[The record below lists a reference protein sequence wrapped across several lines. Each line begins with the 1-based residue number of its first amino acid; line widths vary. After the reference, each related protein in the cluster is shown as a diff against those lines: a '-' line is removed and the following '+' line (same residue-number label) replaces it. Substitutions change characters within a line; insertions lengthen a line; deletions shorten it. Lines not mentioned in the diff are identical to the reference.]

1 VGLGKPK
8 QVENDNYFPGSNTL
22 NVAVPEKCPF
32 CLCDF
37 SEGGGNPS
45 CPVCSGSSIANSL
58 GAYYTADLK
67 DSKRSSERSFKQNHR
82 NRNAKKS
89 RGKQTFILFQQ
100 NFGKANYTPSV
111 YPSAC
116 IIGCLAGLLLGVA
129 AALLTSSF
137 FNKSAYSFSDIK
149 IYDPRLIVT
158 DHQSKIEFS
167 VFNGSPNDFKD
178 LSFSI
183 ALYNEQGQLLKVAN
197 FKAKELLLGRKFKK
211 TNMGKSKLLNS
222 LESSRF
228 EAVIEGLKGSFASVK
243 VSGYSF

>member
-1 VGLGKPK
+1 VGLSKLK
-8 QVENDNYFPGSNTL
+8 QVENDNYSPRSNSF
-22 NVAVPEKCPF
+22 NVVVPEKCPF

-58 GAYYTADLK
+58 GAYYTAELK
-67 DSKRSSERSFKQNHR
+67 DSKRSPERSFKQNPR

-89 RGKQTFILFQQ
+89 GGKQTFILFQQ
-100 NFGKANYTPSV
+100 SFGKANYTPSV

-129 AALLTSSF
+129 TALFAGSF
-137 FNKSAYSFSDIK
+137 SKRSTYSFPEIK
-149 IYDPRLIVT
+149 IYDPRLLVT

-178 LSFSI
+178 LSFSV
-183 ALYNEQGQLLKVAN
+183 ALYDEQGQLIKVAN
-197 FKAKELLLGRKFKK
+197 FKAKELLNGRKFKK
-211 TNMGKSKLLNS
+211 TNVGKSKLLNS
-222 LESSRF
+222 LESTRF
-228 EAVIEGLKGSFASVK
+228 EAVIDGLKGSFASVK